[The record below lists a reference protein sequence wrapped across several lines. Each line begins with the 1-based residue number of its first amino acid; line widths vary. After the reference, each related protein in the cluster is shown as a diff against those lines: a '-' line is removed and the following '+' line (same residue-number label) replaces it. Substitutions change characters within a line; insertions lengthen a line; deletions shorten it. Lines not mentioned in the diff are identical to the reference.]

1 MEIIFEILF
10 EVVFEFILMV
20 FGEVL
25 FEVGLRS
32 VSEPFKH
39 RETRGPIL
47 AFIGYALAGAA
58 VGGLSLLVFP
68 GPLVRGVGFRGGSL
82 IVSPL
87 LAGAAMTGLGWLR
100 RRQGK
105 RLLRLDRFVYGAVFA
120 FGMAL
125 VRFLFTS

>member
-10 EVVFEFILMV
+10 EVVFELILQV
-20 FGEVL
+20 VGEVL

-32 VSEPFKH
+32 VSEPLRH
-39 RETRGPIL
+39 RETRSPIL
-47 AFIGYALAGAA
+47 AFIGYAVAGAA

-68 GPLVRGVGFRGGSL
+68 QSLVPSVGFRGASL
-82 IVSPL
+82 IASPL
-87 LAGAAMTGLGWLR
+87 LAGAAMSGLGWLR

-105 RLLRLDRFVYGAVFA
+105 RLLRLDRFVYGAIFA

>member
-10 EVVFEFILMV
+10 EVVFELILQV
-20 FGEVL
+20 VGEVL

-32 VSEPFKH
+32 VSEPLKN
-39 RETRGPIL
+39 RETRNPIL
-47 AFIGYALAGAA
+47 AFIGYGVAGAG

-68 GPLVRGVGFRGGSL
+68 QSLVPTVGFRGASL
-82 IVSPL
+82 IASPI
-87 LAGAAMTGLGWLR
+87 LAGAAMAGMGWLR